1 MFNVLMSVL
10 TNIKYQYNLR
20 ILEDFIT
27 KNNYYGFFDHIE
39 KLKSNKI
46 LYIKLLST
54 LGSSAILNNKNDIF
68 KSKIIWLSSF
78 LQEDTSYI
86 SNFLDFYNRKAETSV
101 GDIEQYEDKLISILN
116 NITKIENLKFSDFV
130 EQSYFYQYLIL
141 YENTNPIKFIRNKL
155 PFFSSKNNF
164 NFTKNTLTNSYI
176 YVIDNPYNIYQK
188 IKNNYNGEKSIAQ
201 NIFLNLDNQSSFKK
215 INNVEVEINKQG
227 WHTHTLSWIDSNVIN
242 SLNGKVILKK
252 DLYENTFEILSS
264 IILHFI
270 QSGANI
276 KLDYN
281 LIKSFIDQNP
291 LENISIDLKISQK
304 EKKFIDNYISNI
316 FSKFNFDG

>member
-1 MFNVLMSVL
+1 MS
-10 TNIKYQYNLR
+10 
-20 ILEDFIT
+20 ILSPKIT
-27 KNNYYGFFDHIE
+27 IYGFFDHIE

-164 NFTKNTLTNSYI
+164 NFTKNTHTNSYN
-176 YVIDNPYNIYQK
+176 YVIDNPITS
-188 IKNNYNGEKSIAQ
+188 IKK
-201 NIFLNLDNQSSFKK
+201 
-215 INNVEVEINKQG
+215 
-227 WHTHTLSWIDSNVIN
+227 
-242 SLNGKVILKK
+242 
-252 DLYENTFEILSS
+252 
-264 IILHFI
+264 
-270 QSGANI
+270 
-276 KLDYN
+276 
-281 LIKSFIDQNP
+281 
-291 LENISIDLKISQK
+291 
-304 EKKFIDNYISNI
+304 
-316 FSKFNFDG
+316 